1 MIRCNKCREIIQP
14 GDDYFLDLGTAICSE
29 CIDSYIMER
38 YDWYDIADELGFSRE
53 VVPDEKPDEQEQ
65 PIRGQMDMF
74 GGVYGENA

>member
-14 GDDYFLDLGTAICSE
+14 GDDYFLDFGATICSE

-38 YDWYDIADELGFSRE
+38 YDWYDIADELGYERR
-53 VVPDEKPDEQEQ
+53 VVEDENPADQEQ